1 MERTK
6 KFIEEK
12 SKEIGIDLSKTEI
25 NLFYSYMQNLLEW
38 NKKVNLTAITDE
50 KDIIIKHFIDSIIIN
65 KEIEGNTMLD
75 IGSGAGFPGIPL
87 KIINNK
93 MNVVLLDAVNKKVT
107 FMNDTIN
114 KLDLKNIIA
123 IHGRAEDYA
132 HDDNYREKFDIVISR
147 AVSNM
152 TTLVEYML
160 PFVSVGGK
168 CLCLKGPSVQEELDS
183 ARNAIK
189 ILGGKIDKVC
199 EYTVENNERTLIII
213 SKEKNT
219 EQIYPRKQGKPLK
232 EPLR

>member
-93 MNVVLLDAVNKKVT
+93 MNVVLLDAINKKVT

>member
-93 MNVVLLDAVNKKVT
+93 MNVVLLDAINKKVT

-183 ARNAIK
+183 AQNAIK

-199 EYTVENNERTLIII
+199 EYTVENNERTLVII

>member
-183 ARNAIK
+183 AQNAIK

-199 EYTVENNERTLIII
+199 EYTVENNERTLVII